1 MGYAHGWRANPA
13 VEYQI
18 IANHQIHPGSDSN
31 PGIPNRP
38 RRTLIWSIA
47 PCGWPICPASM
58 FRPGSPG
65 VWPTRIWSACLGDRR
80 CSTTLYST
88 SVFLICW
95 EKSLEITWNCWI
107 TCLFLYWTDFC
118 VGDVA
123 IFSHWFSTFWLS
135 SGFVIEATE
144 DPFFGTMPCKIG
156 ISLDR

>member
-18 IANHQIHPGSDSN
+18 IANHQIHPDPDSN

-88 SVFLICW
+88 TV
-95 EKSLEITWNCWI
+95 
-107 TCLFLYWTDFC
+107 
-118 VGDVA
+118 
-123 IFSHWFSTFWLS
+123 FSHMLGEIPGNCMKLLDYMPFSILNRYLCLGFRWLFSAWLIFHFLAQYWFCHR
-135 SGFVIEATE
+135 GHGV
-144 DPFFGTMPCKIG
+144 G
-156 ISLDR
+156 SL